1 MSTRAVLF
9 DFGGTLYDYRCFAR
23 AEAES
28 LTQLARWAGIDA
40 PVDRI
45 ARAHR
50 DAMKRV
56 FGDYRDRDFYFHRDL
71 FGDAVR
77 DMLAQFDAAA
87 DEALLGQYRRF
98 QWECHRRDFALR
110 PLVRETLAELRRRG
124 LHVGMVSNIDDD
136 QLDHLLEVA
145 GVRADFDAVLSS
157 ERARSCKPAPG
168 IFQQALARAGC
179 APGEA
184 LFVGDSL
191 FHDVGGANEL
201 GMTSVLIWHSDE
213 REPPR
218 DGPKPHHVIRRFP
231 ELLELL
237 P

>member
-1 MSTRAVLF
+1 VSTRALLF

-23 AEAES
+23 AELES
-28 LTQLARWAGIDA
+28 LSQLARWAGVEA
-40 PVDRI
+40 PGERI

-56 FGDYRDRDFYFHRDL
+56 FGDYRDRSFYYHRDL

-77 DMLAQFDAAA
+77 AMLAEFDAAA
-87 DEALLGQYRRF
+87 DEDLLARYRRF
-98 QWECHRRDFALR
+98 QWDCHRRDFALR

-124 LHVGMVSNIDDD
+124 LHLGMVSNIDDD

-145 GVRADFDAVLSS
+145 GVRGDFDAVLSS
-157 ERARSCKPAPG
+157 EQARSCKPAPA

-179 APGEA
+179 APSEA

-191 FHDVGGANEL
+191 FHDVAGANEL

-213 REPPR
+213 REPPS

-231 ELLELL
+231 ELLELVA
-237 P
+237 

>member
-1 MSTRAVLF
+1 
-9 DFGGTLYDYRCFAR
+9 
-23 AEAES
+23 
-28 LTQLARWAGIDA
+28 
-40 PVDRI
+40 
-45 ARAHR
+45 
-50 DAMKRV
+50 
-56 FGDYRDRDFYFHRDL
+56 
-71 FGDAVR
+71 
-77 DMLAQFDAAA
+77 
-87 DEALLGQYRRF
+87 
-98 QWECHRRDFALR
+98 
-110 PLVRETLAELRRRG
+110 
-124 LHVGMVSNIDDD
+124 MVSNIDDD

-145 GVRADFDAVLSS
+145 GVRGDFDAVLSS
-157 ERARSCKPAPG
+157 EQARSCKPAPG

-179 APGEA
+179 APGDA

-218 DGPKPHHVIRRFP
+218 DGPRPHHVIRRFP